1 MELDSLLHVTRPR
14 PEEVCEE
21 SSKRQRSILDTVLH
35 DVNQPPPESCEEER
49 EKLLEPESD
58 SDSDSEFP
66 PELEWV
72 SKPIEYLKEKYDNDP
87 TPQLF
92 QCSRFVY
99 KNKAQEKHE
108 QDVENAVIEYLKI
121 ARNLSPYDAIPI
133 PPLALENQRGHNWPR
148 PVYIGNDKTLK
159 KLIDLSKIALDY
171 YNNHN
176 QGAEK
181 YVFVGFVKAAW
192 RLVPLGAYYITFQAK
207 EDTDSDCLAR
217 TRTFQAYVI
226 NKYGGEDEWTEVKE
240 CTIKPGN

>member
-1 MELDSLLHVTRPR
+1 MELDSLLNGTRPR

-35 DVNQPPPESCEEER
+35 DVNQPPPESCEEEER

-58 SDSDSEFP
+58 SDSDSDSP

-121 ARNLSPYDAIPI
+121 ARNLS
-133 PPLALENQRGHNWPR
+133 
-148 PVYIGNDKTLK
+148 
-159 KLIDLSKIALDY
+159 
-171 YNNHN
+171 
-176 QGAEK
+176 
-181 YVFVGFVKAAW
+181 VGFS
-192 RLVPLGAYYITFQAK
+192 LF
-207 EDTDSDCLAR
+207 
-217 TRTFQAYVI
+217 
-226 NKYGGEDEWTEVKE
+226 
-240 CTIKPGN
+240 